1 MGWAG
6 GVTCGT
12 LVLIGAV
19 ARRREAVTGVV
30 VARVASTRER
40 ARRVGAARMRVA
52 VVRVVCSRGRSGRSV
67 LCHLIF
73 PFCFIALKPRVE

>member
-19 ARRREAVTGVV
+19 ARRREAVTGVLV
-30 VARVASTRER
+30 SRVASTRER
-40 ARRVGAARMRVA
+40 ARRVGARGQRVA
-52 VVRVVCSRGRSGRSV
+52 VVRAVCSGRSV
-67 LCHLIF
+67 VCHLIV
-73 PFCFIALKPRVE
+73 IR